1 MAPKIYCFQ
10 SKHYE
15 NTMQFICNTI
25 NPVHCKMCH
34 LINLLKST
42 EPQFISKFI
51 SSHQSVLWL
60 LPEVWDL
67 HAFSFFFISAEKNDP
82 AGRSEA
88 LHTTRA
94 QRGYRNSCQSHKGV
108 WVITRWPTNNLR
120 ALTQFYEWTSR
131 CRLYSNLSGRQNEI
145 IQ

>member
-67 HAFSFFFISAEKNDP
+67 HAFPFFFISAEKTIQLGDLKLCIQLGHSGATEIP
-82 AGRSEA
+82 V
-88 LHTTRA
+88 
-94 QRGYRNSCQSHKGV
+94 SHKGV